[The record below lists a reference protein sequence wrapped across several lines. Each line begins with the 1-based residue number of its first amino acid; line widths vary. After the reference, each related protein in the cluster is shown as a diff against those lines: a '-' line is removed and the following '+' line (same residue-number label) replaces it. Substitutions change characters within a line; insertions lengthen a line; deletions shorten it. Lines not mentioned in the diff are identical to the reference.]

1 MANGRVQ
8 LASVGLQDTFL
19 TSDPQF
25 TYFLKQYKR
34 HTKFALET
42 IDNNF
47 DGDTTFGSTVVCT
60 IPRKGDLIH
69 TIYMHIE
76 LGPLSTSNVNQ
87 TGNIGYTDSIGN
99 AIIEYADLIIGGQT
113 VQRITGEFLEIY
125 DDIYVDTSQQTAIQY
140 MVGRT
145 GTFNG
150 LGPATVANGYPRV
163 FIVPLPFYFY
173 KNDSL
178 AIPLSA
184 ISKQEVQ
191 VRIKLRDLSKLCVYV
206 STSSTPPSTDIIS
219 GSITKMSLPVEYVF
233 VSDEELNYLK
243 SKPFDYV
250 ISQLQVS
257 RFQMD
262 PGITTAQMML
272 QFVNPVKEMYFVI
285 QDSTVGNDVYNFKNT
300 STGSDQLKSLELMF
314 NGETRL
320 SKDIATALY
329 LRFVQPMEYHTKTPS
344 RYFYIYSFSLKPQE
358 AFPTGQVNMSRIISK
373 LININT
379 TDSTVSRDVRI
390 YAVNYN
396 ILRVNAGIAGVLF
409 NDNN

>member
-1 MANGRVQ
+1 
-8 LASVGLQDTFL
+8 
-19 TSDPQF
+19 
-25 TYFLKQYKR
+25 
-34 HTKFALET
+34 
-42 IDNNF
+42 
-47 DGDTTFGSTVVCT
+47 
-60 IPRKGDLIH
+60 
-69 TIYMHIE
+69 MHIE